1 MNTTG
6 DWLEVECIPGFDGG
20 LTQTFHLEAVDS
32 VTSKYCL
39 NVSNNEGPFFRVE
52 LAALTNGHPG
62 TIQLVMY
69 AANQK
74 GRSELVVLEDIA
86 IRDAEKRTGKHMIS

>member
-1 MNTTG
+1 M
-6 DWLEVECIPGFDGG
+6 DVL
-20 LTQTFHLEAVDS
+20 DS
-32 VTSKYCL
+32 VTSKNCW
-39 NVSNNEGPFFRVE
+39 NTSSVESPFFRVD
-52 LAALTNGHPG
+52 LAQLSNGHPG

-86 IRDAEKRTGKHMIS
+86 IRDAEKRTGKCTIKTNIY